1 MDSCIKQWH
10 DLTLNCNFDNAY
22 KMAWGKALVEL
33 SLNMNEDFEE
43 ETIAFD
49 FGEIAKLCLK
59 YYRN

>member
-1 MDSCIKQWH
+1 
-10 DLTLNCNFDNAY
+10 
-22 KMAWGKALVEL
+22 MAWGKTVVEL